1 MKKIVLVALMS
12 QCFIGFNQQ
21 QGEIHYTTKVN
32 MHANLPDDDNG
43 RMIREMTPEFQEMH
57 HTLLFTSDESLFQ
70 SKIVD
75 EEANTFEQEDGDVQI
90 QIEMAA
96 PDEKIYTDIKNGLI
110 VEQRDLMGKRFLIKD
125 SIRQYDWRLLEDRK
139 IVMGINCQ
147 KAALYQET
155 DTIEVWYTTEIPIS
169 TGPAGFGGLPG
180 LIIQVRMDHG
190 LMEITATKY
199 IKRTIEKKEIKAP
212 TKGKVVTDKQFREL
226 EEKKLKELQEQY
238 GGTGGQIIMITE

>member
-1 MKKIVLVALMS
+1 MS
-12 QCFIGFNQQ
+12 SCIIGFSQQ
-21 QGEIHYTTKVN
+21 QGEISYTTKVN
-32 MHANLPDDDNG
+32 LHANLPDDENG

-57 HTLLFTSDESLFQ
+57 HTLLFTKDESLYQ
-70 SKIVD
+70 SKKET
-75 EEANTFEQEDGDVQI
+75 EETNTFEQEEGDVQI
-90 QIEMAA
+90 QIEMAV

-125 SIRQYDWRLLEDRK
+125 SIRQNDWHILEESK

-180 LIIQVRMDHG
+180 LIVQVSMDQG

-226 EEKKLKELQEQY
+226 EEKKMKELQEQY
-238 GGTGGQIIMITE
+238 GGNGGQIIMITE